1 MPSGG
6 AVGAGTA
13 PIPLPAQNRWGLTRS
28 ILPTTPMPGPI
39 SGTRVCD
46 TPYRRGRWN
55 GDRGILGR

>member
-13 PIPLPAQNRWGLTRS
+13 PIPLYLLRIGEGLTRS

-46 TPYRRGRWN
+46 TRIVGA
-55 GDRGILGR
+55 GGMVIVGF